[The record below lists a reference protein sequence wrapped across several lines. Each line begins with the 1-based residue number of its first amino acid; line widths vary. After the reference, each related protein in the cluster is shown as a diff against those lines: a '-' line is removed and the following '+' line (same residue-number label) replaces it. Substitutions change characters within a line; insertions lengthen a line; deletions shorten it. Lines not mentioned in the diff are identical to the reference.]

1 MKDALFDPPAQR
13 IAAGR
18 VRKGLDADIK
28 AATGAGQRLSG
39 AGMASLRGMA
49 DQLDELERWLRR
61 PNVKPYD
68 RVPLAALQKQ
78 FDDTYDRVFTAA
90 GDLDSFETA
99 LRDFRAAEAGD
110 TEDHVPTD

>member
-13 IAAGR
+13 IPAGR
-18 VRKGLDADIK
+18 VRIGLDADIK
-28 AATGAGQRLSG
+28 AAEGTGQHLSKAGI
-39 AGMASLRGMA
+39 ASLRGLA
-49 DQLDELERWLRR
+49 GQLDELERWLRR

-68 RVPLAALQKQ
+68 RVPLATLQKQ

-90 GDLDSFETA
+90 ADVDSFETA

-110 TEDHVPTD
+110 TEDHVAPD